1 MPYAKAAE
9 EKLRLYKR
17 GIIIPMK
24 EKFSDKFNKIN
35 RSRLIKT
42 VLSGVFTV
50 IFYYI
55 QYYIST
61 REDYSEL
68 RYLRQAFFVLML
80 ISAII
85 FLICL
90 WKLFPKKLLIN
101 YGRIFM
107 NALGISG
114 AIEKIYKKLHEI
126 FGLPD
131 RASLRGSKDKKSFI
145 VDNPLKRIL
154 KKRTD
159 ADKTKLKWK
168 DLETNQAKIRYIYA
182 MYIRKSIK
190 EGFHFDASKT
200 PDELS
205 NKLTLNDES
214 KKLFGIY
221 VGARYSDGSFEI
233 DDNDV
238 DSAARLVS
246 KNGKIT

>member
-1 MPYAKAAE
+1 
-9 EKLRLYKR
+9 
-17 GIIIPMK
+17 MK
-24 EKFSDKFNKIN
+24 EKFSDKPNKLN
-35 RSRLIKT
+35 KVNKARLIKT
-42 VLSGVFTV
+42 VLSGVLTV

-55 QYYIST
+55 QYYISK

-80 ISAII
+80 ISAIFFII
-85 FLICL
+85 FL
-90 WKLFPKKLLIN
+90 WKLFPKKLFIS

-131 RASLRGSKDKKSFI
+131 KGSMRGIKDKKSFI

-154 KKRTD
+154 KKRSD
-159 ADKTKLKWK
+159 SEDKTKLKWK
-168 DLETNQAKIRYIYA
+168 ELETNQARIRYIYA

-205 NKLTLNDES
+205 HKLRLNDES
-214 KKLFGIY
+214 EKLFGMY
-221 VGARYSDGSFEI
+221 VGARYSDGSFKI
-233 DDNDV
+233 DDDDV